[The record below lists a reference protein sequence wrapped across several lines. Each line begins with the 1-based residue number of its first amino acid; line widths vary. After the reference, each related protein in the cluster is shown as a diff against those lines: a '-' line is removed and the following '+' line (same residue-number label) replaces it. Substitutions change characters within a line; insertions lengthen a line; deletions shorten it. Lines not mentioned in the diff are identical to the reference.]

1 MLLLL
6 IAVAV
11 VGLAPSCTRPPA
23 GEETQGS
30 SNLPRHGI
38 SPIPQFT
45 AGPSDNHSERQHQAL
60 SQEAS
65 IPPGLPGHAL
75 RVTIFLLSVPRFACL
90 DMVSTA
96 QRRLA
101 SRRHSPDPRPQQ
113 TPIQPSRGPSASG
126 TTGPASPRLRS
137 LARSTMGLVV
147 RPTKVRLQHPTVL
160 PEVPPI
166 IQRALL
172 LPESLGLRP
181 GCAILAARWH
191 PHLMIFLIVHSVSL
205 FPSPTTGSERL
216 RIPLS
221 RLGLGKSLF

>member
-1 MLLLL
+1 M
-6 IAVAV
+6 
-11 VGLAPSCTRPPA
+11 GFPPSHSSQQDPLTITRSASTRPFPRKLQFRPA
-23 GEETQGS
+23 C
-30 SNLPRHGI
+30 
-38 SPIPQFT
+38 
-45 AGPSDNHSERQHQAL
+45 
-60 SQEAS
+60 
-65 IPPGLPGHAL
+65 
-75 RVTIFLLSVPRFACL
+75 RVTRSELPFSCSRCHGSPASTWCPLRNAASPHV
-90 DMVSTA
+90 VTA
-96 QRRLA
+96 QIL
-101 SRRHSPDPRPQQ
+101 D
-113 TPIQPSRGPSASG
+113 PSRHRFNPAAAPQPLGL
-126 TTGPASPRLRS
+126 TGPASPRLRS

>member
-126 TTGPASPRLRS
+126 TDRPRLTAPAQS
-137 LARSTMGLVV
+137 GAEHYGTCGSAD
-147 RPTKVRLQHPTVL
+147 Q
-160 PEVPPI
+160 
-166 IQRALL
+166 
-172 LPESLGLRP
+172 
-181 GCAILAARWH
+181 
-191 PHLMIFLIVHSVSL
+191 
-205 FPSPTTGSERL
+205 SPTTAPDCPTGSPAHYSESAAAPREPRAPAWL
-216 RIPLS
+216 CHSGR
-221 RLGLGKSLF
+221 

>member
-1 MLLLL
+1 MLLLLLL

-30 SNLPRHGI
+30 SNPPRHGI

-65 IPPGLPGHAL
+65 MPPGPPGHAL

-90 DMVSTA
+90 DMVPLRNAALPQVVTA
-96 QRRLA
+96 QNL
-101 SRRHSPDPRPQQ
+101 D
-113 TPIQPSRGPSASG
+113 PSRHRFNPAAAPQPLGLN
-126 TTGPASPRLRS
+126 GPASPRLRN

-147 RPTKVRLQHPTVL
+147 RPDQ
-160 PEVPPI
+160 
-166 IQRALL
+166 
-172 LPESLGLRP
+172 
-181 GCAILAARWH
+181 
-191 PHLMIFLIVHSVSL
+191 
-205 FPSPTTGSERL
+205 SPTTAPDCPTGSPAHCSESAAAPREPRAPARL
-216 RIPLS
+216 CHSGR
-221 RLGLGKSLF
+221 